1 MPPLIGWQFFSCY
14 NKNNMLELFW
24 VISMKKKDWIF
35 LLGIMIVTTL
45 IKAWFIVNI
54 PLKPVYD
61 FETLYKVAV
70 NLYNGN
76 GFTLNGYDW
85 GFQSYGYPLILSLF
99 FRLVNNSSIFTAK
112 VFNVIISTCTLPVLF
127 FIFKKVFTD
136 KKVVYGLFILIS
148 FLPNMITYNNVLGT
162 EVLSVFLLS
171 VLVCLLVH
179 LNEKNKKWNLV
190 LQGLVCGILSLVK
203 PFFMAYPV
211 VIIWILFIHKKNVKK
226 LIKKSVYLL
235 IGFFIVLIPSIIK
248 NYNQFGEFI
257 PISYNGGFTLF
268 VNNNSQNSS
277 GSWMN
282 ASKVESSKEFEQK
295 LRDVGYEL
303 KVDAKT
309 EKEQCLR
316 NPKASGVF
324 KNEAIKWI
332 VNNPIEFIQ
341 LGFLRIKN
349 VFFSGA
355 NDIQLWSFET
365 ATLNRLTIQEHRLF
379 MIFIGI
385 ANSLVCTLSVVFFVV
400 LFANIKNIFLEKTNF
415 NKLIVLWTMLF
426 FCAVYFVIEG
436 QARYNFP
443 TLFLMVMCVGFL
455 AEKLGMNK

>member
-1 MPPLIGWQFFSCY
+1 
-14 NKNNMLELFW
+14 
-24 VISMKKKDWIF
+24 MKKKDWIF
-35 LLGIMIVTTL
+35 LVAVMLITTF
-45 IKAWFIVNI
+45 IKIWFIINI

-70 NLYNGN
+70 NLFNGN
-76 GFTLNGYDW
+76 GFTLNGYEW

-99 FRLVNNSSIFTAK
+99 FRLVNSSSIFTAK
-112 VFNVIISTCTLPVLF
+112 VFNVIISTLTLPVLF
-127 FIFKKVFTD
+127 FIFNKVFKN
-136 KKVVYGLFILIS
+136 KKIVYGLFILSS

-162 EVLSVFLLS
+162 EILSVFLLS
-171 VLVCLLVH
+171 VLICLLVH

-211 VIIWILFIHKKNVKK
+211 VILWILFMHKKDVKK
-226 LIKKSVYLL
+226 LLKRAVWL
-235 IGFFIVLIPSIIK
+235 ITGFLVVLIPSIIK

-282 ASKVESSKEFEQK
+282 ASKVESSKEFEQN

-332 VNNPIEFIQ
+332 INNPIEFIT

-349 VFFSGA
+349 VLFSGA
-355 NDIQLWSFET
+355 NDIQLWSFEA
-365 ATLNRLTIQEHRLF
+365 ATLNRLNIQEHRVF
-379 MIFIGI
+379 MIFMGV
-385 ANSLVCTLSVVFFVV
+385 ANSLVCTLSIAFFVV
-400 LFANIKNIFLEKTNF
+400 LFANIKNVFLEKTNL
-415 NKLIVLWTMLF
+415 NKLIVLWTLLF

-443 TLFLMVMCVGFL
+443 MLFLMVMCVGFI
-455 AEKLGMNK
+455 AERLDDNK